1 MQNKALQ
8 EKIDQLEAYIVKLHE
23 NINASVNIG
32 DIYDIKSLFDIA
44 MSTDPEYAESARAR
58 ADLRRGFGKLGR
70 LFNGTVAKI
79 KEM

>member
-44 MSTDPEYAESARAR
+44 MSTDPEYAESARA
-58 ADLRRGFGKLGR
+58 DLRRGFGKPGR